1 MNIIGVQKQGK
12 NNCKELNIRRYIVQD
27 DLIWLQRNNPAYGDI
42 TICDKRLSQLPIDG
56 PLDDMHFV
64 VFCADQV
71 HHNDDRG
78 SASEHINPENTS
90 ESETHSCVTRPEP
103 ALDSKRQVE
112 KIIQD
117 VIGEDNGAVTSNRTG
132 HITIPCPSRDN
143 KPVSEFTTDNFFT
156 LASPC
161 LFPYGAGDFHINRP
175 RTCTSMAEWA
185 DHLLW
190 YSDGRF
196 AHHEYFQFIIHNMP
210 MRKRSLVNRNLLYAK
225 IWEMLT

>member
-1 MNIIGVQKQGK
+1 MFRNKEKI

-27 DLIWLQRNNPAYGDI
+27 ALIWLQRNNPAYGDI